1 MTGRVIHTAQIV
13 MDLTIR
19 IDSLPEPGGDVFGED
34 TGMHVGG
41 GYNVLYAARQL
52 GAPAVYAGT
61 LGNGAFTDAARQGLA
76 AIGVEH
82 IGAIVDGDLGYC
94 VAITDSSAE
103 RTFISTRGAE
113 TRDPLDAFDA
123 LELADDD
130 MLYICG
136 YSLAH
141 DANRAALERLAGRL
155 GAPRFRALFDVSPMI
170 GDIPLETL
178 KRIGSLKPLWSL
190 NQREA
195 NILAGRLGLEQGTP
209 GQLAERLAAPLGEV
223 LVRAGAEGAWYAAG
237 DKRQSGVAVRH
248 IPTIAVQ
255 SVDTNGAGDTHS
267 GVLCAALA
275 RGEEI
280 MTALLWAN
288 VAGALSTTRS
298 GPATCPSESEIRE
311 KARSLGDDS
320 PQG

>member
-1 MTGRVIHTAQIV
+1 MAGRVIHTAQIV

-19 IDSLPEPGGDVFGED
+19 IDSLPEPGADVFGED

-41 GYNVLYAARQL
+41 GFNVLYAARQL
-52 GAPAVYAGT
+52 GTPAVYAGT
-61 LGNGAFTDAARQGLA
+61 LGNGAFADAAREGLA
-76 AIGVEH
+76 AIGVNH
-82 IGAIVDGDLGYC
+82 IGATVAGELGYC
-94 VAITDSSAE
+94 VAITDASAE

-113 TRDPLDAFDA
+113 TRDPLNAFDA
-123 LELADDD
+123 LELSDDD
-130 MLYICG
+130 VLYICG

-155 GAPRFRALFDVSPMI
+155 DAPRFRTLFDVSPMI
-170 GDIPLETL
+170 GDISLETL

-190 NQREA
+190 NKREA
-195 NILAGRLGLEQGTP
+195 NIFAERLGIANGTP
-209 GQLAERLAAPLGEV
+209 EQLAERLADRLGEV
-223 LVRAGAEGAWYAAG
+223 LVRVGAEGAWYAVGDRRQAG
-237 DKRQSGVAVRH
+237 VTVRH
-248 IPTIAVQ
+248 IPTLSVR

-288 VAGALSTTRS
+288 VAGGLSTTRS

-311 KARSLGDDS
+311 KVRSV
-320 PQG
+320 QGLRTQI